1 MKKTNQNND
10 GQIKKNN
17 INLDW
22 NWKLINFLTKKL
34 RKKIE
39 IKE

>member
-10 GQIKKNN
+10 GQIKKKNN

-34 RKKIE
+34 RKK
-39 IKE
+39 